1 VAKESEALQGNS
13 TDQGDEDL
21 DTERDD
27 EETGGGSDATAT
39 SWAVRGAVVGAIAGS
54 VTGAALGMLFA
65 RRPETLK
72 EITSAIGGSGG
83 HVAKAAAV
91 AAGEAMTSMQI
102 NQLLKGEGSGDRG
115 ELVKHAAKQAGF
127 AAATAARDQIVT
139 LRSEAGGSEGG
150 GNGSGS

>member
-1 VAKESEALQGNS
+1 MA
-13 TDQGDEDL
+13 
-21 DTERDD
+21 
-27 EETGGGSDATAT
+27 
-39 SWAVRGAVVGAIAGS
+39 
-54 VTGAALGMLFA
+54 
-65 RRPETLK
+65 
-72 EITSAIGGSGG
+72 G

-139 LRSEAGGSEGG
+139 LRSEAGLEGG

>member
-1 VAKESEALQGNS
+1 VAKESEAPQENS
-13 TDQGDEDL
+13 TGQGDEDL
-21 DTERDD
+21 DTERGD
-27 EETGGGSDATAT
+27 EGAGADPAPT

-65 RRPETLK
+65 RRPETLR
-72 EITSAIGGSGG
+72 EVTNAISGSGG
-83 HVAKAAAV
+83 HVAKAAAI

-102 NQLLKGEGSGDRG
+102 NQLLKGEGGGDRG

>member
-1 VAKESEALQGNS
+1 VANKESEDLQENS
-13 TDQGDEDL
+13 TDQEDEDL
-21 DTERDD
+21 DAEQGD
-27 EETGGGSDATAT
+27 EGTDGGSDATAT

-139 LRSEAGGSEGG
+139 LRSEAEGG